1 MVMSIL
7 LFTCQLAQKA
17 PLKVIIFQEINFIC
31 YIGLTSFEMEEL
43 DCKILLG
50 NTYHLNKITLSSP
63 PAKPPIANIFFP
75 QIKV

>member
-50 NTYHLNKITLSSP
+50 NTYHL
-63 PAKPPIANIFFP
+63 AF
-75 QIKV
+75 